1 MHIYRINN
9 DRGGGHCDYLF
20 SYYYCNLTIFG
31 YINPGIHVILPFST
45 SADNIV
51 PFLMLMW
58 EAKPRSLTR
67 LHPIQP
73 ESHLDVHLYIEVVS
87 SENWIFDNI
96 LYGDE
101 FICFSKSSEKLICYS
116 CWKVKLV
123 LAYFTHFYIYQTN
136 SINQTISISI
146 YCEMIILKL
155 MLQICKFWLES

>member
-1 MHIYRINN
+1 MT
-9 DRGGGHCDYLF
+9 GGAGIVIICFLLIMATLQLLVTLILA
-20 SYYYCNLTIFG
+20 LTLSF
-31 YINPGIHVILPFST
+31 PFPT
-45 SADNIV
+45 SADNIAS
-51 PFLMLMW
+51 FFMLMW
-58 EAKPRSLTR
+58 EAKQRSLTR

-116 CWKVKLV
+116 WWKVKLV
-123 LAYFTHFYIYQTN
+123 LAYFTYFYIYQTN